1 MGFVRSLCVADFSER
16 LETELLSAQEQS
28 IGLSSVKVL
37 SCDLTI
43 LCETRPLFLES
54 SEGYQGQLFSR
65 RVLFGFK
72 KNTMVLQNS
81 LVLKTYEVLGI
92 NKP

>member
-1 MGFVRSLCVADFSER
+1 
-16 LETELLSAQEQS
+16 
-28 IGLSSVKVL
+28 VL

-81 LVLKTYEVLGI
+81 LVLKTYEVFGI
-92 NKP
+92 NKPWSFGNHDIVTTVVFLEV